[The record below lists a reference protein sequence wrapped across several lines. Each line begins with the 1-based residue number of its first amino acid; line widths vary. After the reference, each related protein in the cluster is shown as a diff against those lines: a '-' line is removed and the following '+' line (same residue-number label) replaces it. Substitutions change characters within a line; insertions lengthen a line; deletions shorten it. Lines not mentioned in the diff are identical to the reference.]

1 MSGKPRSLRQAQS
14 LLAGQLRAQGRT
26 WAQIAA
32 DFRAAYRVNARV
44 ALRQA
49 HGWSQP
55 QAAARW
61 TARWPDDPK
70 TFKNFSYWEL
80 WPGGTGHAPSLDTLD
95 RLAQLYEC
103 SVTDLLSD
111 CSDYGTPPAPRGA
124 ATGPAPGGHR
134 DRKPAAGPD
143 RMLARSTASRESR
156 GSAAPSPAVTA
167 VPSRPVQA
175 ASSPAVTAQSAA
187 SPQPPLARSPDAPSA
202 ASAAAPP
209 AAAPPAAAPPA
220 ATPQAA
226 SSRPSREAPAP
237 SLQAALERIRTADL
251 SELRHGYAGDAG
263 PGLRLKHRM
272 LLLEASG
279 ALAVVAAAPVLEIPR
294 RAAAAAGGSPRTD
307 LAVMGYT
314 ADVVAGLRRLGGA
327 VGPRATLPPAMALRA
342 SIAAMGRNAP
352 EAVTAKALAIY
363 GDLTQL
369 VGWLMFNLGDRSAA
383 RYYYDDAR
391 SAADR
396 AGNADLV
403 TYALSASSQLA
414 IAMGDPRNAI
424 DHSHAA
430 QRAARRS
437 GSPFAV
443 AYAADVTARAYA
455 AAGQVARCQAAL
467 DREQA
472 ALGEIGPETPRA
484 PWWYF
489 YDRSFYWGTECECAL
504 RLGMAVD
511 ASDAA
516 RRSLGLMAPVNL
528 HNSAL
533 TLAFQAEALI
543 KQGATDEACQT
554 LADAARL
561 TMLNSSRRISRRIER
576 LRERL
581 RPADGTTAVR
591 ELDGR
596 LAAFRLARVA
606 SEPA

>member
-1 MSGKPRSLRQAQS
+1 MGGKPRSLRQAQS
-14 LLAGQLRAQGRT
+14 LLAGQLRARGRT
-26 WAQIAA
+26 WAEIAA
-32 DFRAAYRVNARV
+32 EFRAVYRVNARV

-103 SVTDLLSD
+103 GVTDLLAD
-111 CSDYGTPPAPRGA
+111 CGDYGVPQVPRRAAAPSRTGHLSLSPAG
-124 ATGPAPGGHR
+124 
-134 DRKPAAGPD
+134 AAGPSG
-143 RMLARSTASRESR
+143 LVQAV
-156 GSAAPSPAVTA
+156 SAPAVM
-167 VPSRPVQA
+167 
-175 ASSPAVTAQSAA
+175 
-187 SPQPPLARSPDAPSA
+187 A
-202 ASAAAPP
+202 ASAAPAQAAQAPP
-209 AAAPPAAAPPA
+209 SRSAQAP
-220 ATPQAA
+220 
-226 SSRPSREAPAP
+226 SSL
-237 SLQAALERIRTADL
+237 SLQAALERIRAADI
-251 SELRHGYAGDAG
+251 SELHGYAGDAA
-263 PGLRLKHRM
+263 PGQRLKHRM
-272 LLLEASG
+272 LLLAASS

-294 RAAAAAGGSPRTD
+294 RTAAANGRSPRTD
-307 LAVMGYT
+307 T
-314 ADVVAGLRRLGGA
+314 AMMDYIAEIVAGLRRLGGA
-327 VGPRATLPPAMALRA
+327 VGPRATLPSAMALRSA
-342 SIAAMGRNAP
+342 IAALARNAP
-352 EAVTAKALAIY
+352 ETVTAAALAVY

-396 AGNADLV
+396 AANADLV

-414 IAMGDPRNAI
+414 LAQGDPRDAI
-424 DHSHAA
+424 DHAHAA
-430 QRAARRS
+430 RQAARRG
-437 GSPFAV
+437 GSPYAV

-455 AAGQVARCQAAL
+455 AAGQAGRCQAAL
-467 DREQA
+467 DREHA
-472 ALGEIGPETPRA
+472 ALGEIGSATPRA

-489 YDRSFYWGTECECAL
+489 YDRSFYWGTESECAL
-504 RLGMAVD
+504 RLGMAVK

-516 RRSLGLMAPVNL
+516 GRSLRLMAPVNL

-543 KQGATDEACQT
+543 RQDETDAACQA

-561 TMLNSSRRISRRIER
+561 TTLNSSRRISRRIER
-576 LRERL
+576 LREQL
-581 RPADGTTAVR
+581 RPADDTAAVR

-596 LAAFRLARVA
+596 LAAFRLARA
-606 SEPA
+606 AGEPA